1 MSSDDAVVPNAT
13 GGLFVPHDEAARRRD
28 EPREIFPG
36 VDEVDAL
43 PVVATATKALRET

>member
-13 GGLFVPHDEAARRRD
+13 GLFVPHDEAARRRD

-43 PVVATATKALRET
+43 PAVATATKALRET